1 MRRTLLIAT
10 TAAVLLIGAA
20 SAYAAINT
28 YTTKFSFTSS
38 KPGTVKKPV
47 PTGFTYTITA
57 GGTNGNRS
65 ALLTHITTKAY
76 GLKANLKALPTC
88 SLASIAAAKNDTGC
102 PKAAL
107 VATGYIH
114 AVVGSPTDFKAAA
127 APCNPGIDVWNS
139 GGGKLT
145 FFFVDGAVHNCDA
158 LGLKTGSTGPFPST
172 EKQQGKNLVVDT
184 PIPEFVTSPLGLAG
198 SLQLEYLKWNK
209 STTVKGKKVNILTSV
224 GCQKGKRPYSATLTA
239 NLPTTPTTTTA
250 TETKTVSGSAACK

>member
-1 MRRTLLIAT
+1 LRRTLLIAT

-47 PTGFTYTITA
+47 PTGYTYTITA

-65 ALLTHITTKAY
+65 ALLTHIKTKAY

-114 AVVGSPTDFKAAA
+114 AVVGSPTDFKAAG
-127 APCNPGIDVWNS
+127 APCNPGIDAWNS
-139 GGGKLT
+139 GGGKVT

-158 LGLKTGSTGPFPST
+158 LGLKTGSTGPFPAT
-172 EKQQGKNLVVDT
+172 ETQQGKNLVFNL
-184 PIPEFVTSPLGLAG
+184 PIPSFVTRPLGLAG
-198 SLQLEYLKWNK
+198 SLTLLNLSWTK
-209 STTVKGKKVNILTSV
+209 SVQVSGKKVNIVTSV
-224 GCQKGKRPYSATLTA
+224 ACQKGKRPYSATLTA
-239 NLPTTPTTTTA
+239 NLPTTNT
-250 TETKTVSGSAACK
+250 TETNTVSGAAACK

>member
-1 MRRTLLIAT
+1 LIAT

-28 YTTKFSFTSS
+28 YSTKFSFSPN
-38 KPGTVKKPV
+38 KAGTVAKPV
-47 PTGFTYTITA
+47 PTGYTYDITA
-57 GGTNGNRS
+57 SGTGGNRT
-65 ALLTHITTKAY
+65 ALLQRITTKAY

-107 VATGYIH
+107 LATGYIH
-114 AVVGSPTDFKAAA
+114 AVVGSATDFTATA
-127 APCNPGIDVWNS
+127 APCNPGVDVWNS

-158 LGLKTGSTGPFPST
+158 LGLKTGSTGPFPAT

-184 PIPEFVTSPLGLAG
+184 PIPDFVNRPLGLAG
-198 SLQLEYLKWNK
+198 SLEFEHLKWTK
-209 STTVKGKKVNILTSV
+209 SAQLKGKKVNILTSV
-224 GCQKGKRPYSATLTA
+224 GCLKGKRPYSATLQA
-239 NLPTTPTTTTA
+239 NLPTTNT
-250 TETKTVSGSAACK
+250 TETKTVSGTAPCKK

>member
-1 MRRTLLIAT
+1 LRRTLLIAT

-28 YTTKFSFTSS
+28 YTAQFSFTSS
-38 KPGTVKKPV
+38 KAGTPAKPV
-47 PTGFTYTITA
+47 PTGYTYKITA
-57 GGTNGNRS
+57 TGTNGNRT
-65 ALLTHITTKAY
+65 ALLENITTKVY

-88 SLASIAAAKNDTGC
+88 SLNSIATAKNDTGC

-114 AVVGSPTDFKAAA
+114 AVVGSATDFTAAA

-172 EKQQGKNLVVDT
+172 AKQQGKNLVVTT
-184 PIPEFVTSPLGLAG
+184 PIPSFVNRPLGLAG
-198 SLQLEYLKWNK
+198 SLQLEYLNWTK
-209 STTVKGKKVNILTSV
+209 SATVNNKKVNVLTSV
-224 GCQKGKRPYSATLTA
+224 GCQSGKRPWSATLTA
-239 NLPTTPTTTTA
+239 NLPTTNT
-250 TETKTVSGSAACK
+250 TETKTVSGSSACK